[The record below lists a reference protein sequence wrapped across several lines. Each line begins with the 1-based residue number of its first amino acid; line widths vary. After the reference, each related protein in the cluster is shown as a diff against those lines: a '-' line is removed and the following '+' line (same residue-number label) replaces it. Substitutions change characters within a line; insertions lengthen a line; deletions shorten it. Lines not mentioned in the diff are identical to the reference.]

1 MNEETEQRT
10 AGYIT
15 LPFAVLDGW
24 VGQNAQYLK
33 WWTLLRREASWT
45 DKTVWYNHQQ
55 VYLQA
60 RQVIVTVNSLVKQ
73 WQVSKPTVIHFLQ
86 RLEHEKLIERQ
97 TDSRKTIITITPL
110 GWADSEVK
118 QEVTP
123 AVKVDHDVD
132 HQTYRQPLPPIYN
145 KEKNIIASGGAR
157 TREEEVANH
166 DFDEIIS
173 FFNQQMK
180 GKGIQQVAII
190 TSERRQA
197 FERLVS
203 QTGVN
208 KDTLKQAIKN
218 AAESDFL
225 NGKGPKGWVASF
237 DWMMMPQNF
246 QKVLENNY
254 RNKPV
259 TQQVQYGTTDGY
271 QDPRRGVEASRTS
284 SYASG
289 YDRPIKKLAHFLTD
303 GGDNRFM
310 IVLDGS
316 TATGKTTLMTAMRQA
331 LRWLTDHRL
340 VSDDVGLRILDA
352 TKICTL
358 MDSSRDW
365 NELLSWPSYLGIE
378 DLGCEPAEILR
389 WGNPLYPVREL
400 ITERYKLRLPMVVS
414 TNLDSDQLREHL
426 GLRIVSRMNEMAFY
440 IHFENEDFRKLAWYS
455 HHPEAKN

>member
-1 MNEETEQRT
+1 MGDIETEQRA

-15 LPFAVLDGW
+15 LPLAVLDGW

-33 WWTLLRREASWT
+33 WWTQLRREASWT
-45 DKTVWYNHQQ
+45 GKTVWHNRQQ

-86 RLEHEKLIERQ
+86 RLESEKLIERQ

-118 QEVTP
+118 PEVAS

-132 HQTYRQPLPPIYN
+132 HQSYRQPLPPIINN

-157 TREEEVANH
+157 PREEVVANH

-197 FERLVS
+197 FERLMS

-259 TQQVQYGTTDGY
+259 IQQVQYGTTDGY

-289 YDRPIKKLAHFLTD
+289 YDRPL
-303 GGDNRFM
+303 
-310 IVLDGS
+310 
-316 TATGKTTLMTAMRQA
+316 
-331 LRWLTDHRL
+331 
-340 VSDDVGLRILDA
+340 
-352 TKICTL
+352 
-358 MDSSRDW
+358 
-365 NELLSWPSYLGIE
+365 
-378 DLGCEPAEILR
+378 
-389 WGNPLYPVREL
+389 
-400 ITERYKLRLPMVVS
+400 
-414 TNLDSDQLREHL
+414 
-426 GLRIVSRMNEMAFY
+426 
-440 IHFENEDFRKLAWYS
+440 
-455 HHPEAKN
+455 

>member
-15 LPFAVLDGW
+15 LPLAVLDGW

-33 WWTLLRREASWT
+33 WWTQLRREASWT
-45 DKTVWYNHQQ
+45 DKTVWYNRQQ

-86 RLEHEKLIERQ
+86 RLESEKLIERQ

-118 QEVTP
+118 QEVAP
-123 AVKVDHDVD
+123 VVKVDHDVD
-132 HQTYRQPLPPIYN
+132 HQSYHQPLPPIINN

-157 TREEEVANH
+157 TREEVANH

-173 FFNQQMK
+173 FFNEQMK

-197 FERLVS
+197 FERLMS

-237 DWMMMPQNF
+237 DWIMVPQNF

-259 TQQVQYGTTDGY
+259 IQQVQYGTTDGY

-289 YDRPIKKLAHFLTD
+289 YDRPL
-303 GGDNRFM
+303 
-310 IVLDGS
+310 
-316 TATGKTTLMTAMRQA
+316 
-331 LRWLTDHRL
+331 
-340 VSDDVGLRILDA
+340 
-352 TKICTL
+352 
-358 MDSSRDW
+358 
-365 NELLSWPSYLGIE
+365 
-378 DLGCEPAEILR
+378 
-389 WGNPLYPVREL
+389 
-400 ITERYKLRLPMVVS
+400 
-414 TNLDSDQLREHL
+414 
-426 GLRIVSRMNEMAFY
+426 
-440 IHFENEDFRKLAWYS
+440 
-455 HHPEAKN
+455 

>member
-15 LPFAVLDGW
+15 LPLAVLDGW

-33 WWTLLRREASWT
+33 WWTQLRREASWT

-118 QEVTP
+118 QEV
-123 AVKVDHDVD
+123 ASVVKVEHDVD
-132 HQTYRQPLPPIYN
+132 HQTYRQPLPPIINN

-157 TREEEVANH
+157 TREEEVANK

-197 FERLVS
+197 FDRLVS

-289 YDRPIKKLAHFLTD
+289 YDRPL
-303 GGDNRFM
+303 
-310 IVLDGS
+310 
-316 TATGKTTLMTAMRQA
+316 
-331 LRWLTDHRL
+331 
-340 VSDDVGLRILDA
+340 
-352 TKICTL
+352 
-358 MDSSRDW
+358 
-365 NELLSWPSYLGIE
+365 
-378 DLGCEPAEILR
+378 
-389 WGNPLYPVREL
+389 
-400 ITERYKLRLPMVVS
+400 
-414 TNLDSDQLREHL
+414 
-426 GLRIVSRMNEMAFY
+426 
-440 IHFENEDFRKLAWYS
+440 
-455 HHPEAKN
+455 

>member
-15 LPFAVLDGW
+15 LPLAVLDGW

-33 WWTLLRREASWT
+33 WWTQLRREASWT

-73 WQVSKPTVIHFLQ
+73 WHVSKPTVIHFLQ
-86 RLEHEKLIERQ
+86 RLESEKLIERQ

-110 GWADSEVK
+110 GWADPEVK
-118 QEVTP
+118 QEVAP
-123 AVKVDHDVD
+123 VVKVDHDVD
-132 HQTYRQPLPPIYN
+132 RQTYRQPLPPIINN

-173 FFNQQMK
+173 FFNEQMK

-197 FERLVS
+197 FERLMS

-289 YDRPIKKLAHFLTD
+289 YDRPL
-303 GGDNRFM
+303 
-310 IVLDGS
+310 
-316 TATGKTTLMTAMRQA
+316 
-331 LRWLTDHRL
+331 
-340 VSDDVGLRILDA
+340 
-352 TKICTL
+352 
-358 MDSSRDW
+358 
-365 NELLSWPSYLGIE
+365 
-378 DLGCEPAEILR
+378 
-389 WGNPLYPVREL
+389 
-400 ITERYKLRLPMVVS
+400 
-414 TNLDSDQLREHL
+414 
-426 GLRIVSRMNEMAFY
+426 
-440 IHFENEDFRKLAWYS
+440 
-455 HHPEAKN
+455 

>member
-15 LPFAVLDGW
+15 LPLAVLDGW

-33 WWTLLRREASWT
+33 WWTQLRREASWT
-45 DKTVWYNHQQ
+45 DKTVWHNRQQ

-86 RLEHEKLIERQ
+86 RLESEKLIERQ

-118 QEVTP
+118 QEVAP
-123 AVKVDHDVD
+123 VVKVDHDVD
-132 HQTYRQPLPPIYN
+132 HQSYHQPLPPIINN

-157 TREEEVANH
+157 TREEVANH

-173 FFNQQMK
+173 FFNEQMK

-197 FERLVS
+197 FDRLVS

-208 KDTLKQAIKN
+208 KDCVKQAIKN

-259 TQQVQYGTTDGY
+259 KQQVQYGTTDGY

-289 YDRPIKKLAHFLTD
+289 YDRPL
-303 GGDNRFM
+303 
-310 IVLDGS
+310 
-316 TATGKTTLMTAMRQA
+316 
-331 LRWLTDHRL
+331 
-340 VSDDVGLRILDA
+340 
-352 TKICTL
+352 
-358 MDSSRDW
+358 
-365 NELLSWPSYLGIE
+365 
-378 DLGCEPAEILR
+378 
-389 WGNPLYPVREL
+389 
-400 ITERYKLRLPMVVS
+400 
-414 TNLDSDQLREHL
+414 
-426 GLRIVSRMNEMAFY
+426 
-440 IHFENEDFRKLAWYS
+440 
-455 HHPEAKN
+455 

>member
-1 MNEETEQRT
+1 MSSEETEQRT

-15 LPFAVLDGW
+15 LPLAVLDGW

-33 WWTLLRREASWT
+33 WWTQLRREASWT
-45 DKTVWYNHQQ
+45 GKTVWHNRQQ

-86 RLEHEKLIERQ
+86 RLESEKLIERQ

-118 QEVTP
+118 QEV
-123 AVKVDHDVD
+123 ASVVKVDHDID
-132 HQTYRQPLPPIYN
+132 RQTYHQPLPPIINN

-197 FERLVS
+197 FERLMS
-203 QTGVN
+203 QTGVS
-208 KDTLKQAIKN
+208 KDILKQAIKN

-289 YDRPIKKLAHFLTD
+289 YDRPL
-303 GGDNRFM
+303 
-310 IVLDGS
+310 
-316 TATGKTTLMTAMRQA
+316 
-331 LRWLTDHRL
+331 
-340 VSDDVGLRILDA
+340 
-352 TKICTL
+352 
-358 MDSSRDW
+358 
-365 NELLSWPSYLGIE
+365 
-378 DLGCEPAEILR
+378 
-389 WGNPLYPVREL
+389 
-400 ITERYKLRLPMVVS
+400 
-414 TNLDSDQLREHL
+414 
-426 GLRIVSRMNEMAFY
+426 
-440 IHFENEDFRKLAWYS
+440 
-455 HHPEAKN
+455 

>member
-1 MNEETEQRT
+1 MSSEETEQRT

-15 LPFAVLDGW
+15 LPLAVLDGW

-33 WWTLLRREASWT
+33 WWTQLRREASWT
-45 DKTVWYNHQQ
+45 GKTVWHNRQQ

-86 RLEHEKLIERQ
+86 RLEHERLIERQ

-118 QEVTP
+118 QEVAP
-123 AVKVDHDVD
+123 VVKVDHDVD
-132 HQTYRQPLPPIYN
+132 HQSYHQPLPPIINN
-145 KEKNIIASGGAR
+145 KEKNIIASRGAH

-208 KDTLKQAIKN
+208 KDTLKQAIRN

-237 DWMMMPQNF
+237 DWMMIPQNF

-259 TQQVQYGTTDGY
+259 IQQVQYGTTDGY

-289 YDRPIKKLAHFLTD
+289 YDRPL
-303 GGDNRFM
+303 
-310 IVLDGS
+310 
-316 TATGKTTLMTAMRQA
+316 
-331 LRWLTDHRL
+331 
-340 VSDDVGLRILDA
+340 
-352 TKICTL
+352 
-358 MDSSRDW
+358 
-365 NELLSWPSYLGIE
+365 
-378 DLGCEPAEILR
+378 
-389 WGNPLYPVREL
+389 
-400 ITERYKLRLPMVVS
+400 
-414 TNLDSDQLREHL
+414 
-426 GLRIVSRMNEMAFY
+426 
-440 IHFENEDFRKLAWYS
+440 
-455 HHPEAKN
+455 

>member
-1 MNEETEQRT
+1 MSSEETEQRT

-15 LPFAVLDGW
+15 LPLAVLDGW

-33 WWTLLRREASWT
+33 WWTQLRREASWT
-45 DKTVWYNHQQ
+45 DKTVWFNHQQ

-86 RLEHEKLIERQ
+86 RLESEKLIERQ
-97 TDSRKTIITITPL
+97 TDTRKTIITITPL

-132 HQTYRQPLPPIYN
+132 HQSYHQPLPPIINN

-157 TREEEVANH
+157 TREEEVANK

-173 FFNQQMK
+173 FFNEQMK

-197 FERLVS
+197 FERLMS

-208 KDTLKQAIKN
+208 KECVKQAIKN
-218 AAESDFL
+218 ASESDFL

-237 DWMMMPQNF
+237 DWMMIPQNF

-259 TQQVQYGTTDGY
+259 IQQVQYGTTDGY

-289 YDRPIKKLAHFLTD
+289 YDRPL
-303 GGDNRFM
+303 
-310 IVLDGS
+310 
-316 TATGKTTLMTAMRQA
+316 
-331 LRWLTDHRL
+331 
-340 VSDDVGLRILDA
+340 
-352 TKICTL
+352 
-358 MDSSRDW
+358 
-365 NELLSWPSYLGIE
+365 
-378 DLGCEPAEILR
+378 
-389 WGNPLYPVREL
+389 
-400 ITERYKLRLPMVVS
+400 
-414 TNLDSDQLREHL
+414 
-426 GLRIVSRMNEMAFY
+426 
-440 IHFENEDFRKLAWYS
+440 
-455 HHPEAKN
+455 

>member
-15 LPFAVLDGW
+15 LPLAVLDGW

-33 WWTLLRREASWT
+33 WWTQLRREASWT

-118 QEVTP
+118 QEVAP
-123 AVKVDHDVD
+123 VVKVDHDVD
-132 HQTYRQPLPPIYN
+132 HQTYRQPLPPIIYN

-157 TREEEVANH
+157 TREEVANH

-173 FFNQQMK
+173 FFNEQMK

-197 FERLVS
+197 FDRLVS

-289 YDRPIKKLAHFLTD
+289 YDRPL
-303 GGDNRFM
+303 
-310 IVLDGS
+310 
-316 TATGKTTLMTAMRQA
+316 
-331 LRWLTDHRL
+331 
-340 VSDDVGLRILDA
+340 
-352 TKICTL
+352 
-358 MDSSRDW
+358 
-365 NELLSWPSYLGIE
+365 
-378 DLGCEPAEILR
+378 
-389 WGNPLYPVREL
+389 
-400 ITERYKLRLPMVVS
+400 
-414 TNLDSDQLREHL
+414 
-426 GLRIVSRMNEMAFY
+426 
-440 IHFENEDFRKLAWYS
+440 
-455 HHPEAKN
+455 

>member
-15 LPFAVLDGW
+15 LPLAVLDGW

-33 WWTLLRREASWT
+33 WWTQLRREASWT

-86 RLEHEKLIERQ
+86 RLESEKLIERQ

-118 QEVTP
+118 QEV
-123 AVKVDHDVD
+123 ASVVKVDHDVD
-132 HQTYRQPLPPIYN
+132 HQTYRQPLPPIINN

-237 DWMMMPQNF
+237 DWMMIPQNF

-289 YDRPIKKLAHFLTD
+289 YDRPL
-303 GGDNRFM
+303 
-310 IVLDGS
+310 
-316 TATGKTTLMTAMRQA
+316 
-331 LRWLTDHRL
+331 
-340 VSDDVGLRILDA
+340 
-352 TKICTL
+352 
-358 MDSSRDW
+358 
-365 NELLSWPSYLGIE
+365 
-378 DLGCEPAEILR
+378 
-389 WGNPLYPVREL
+389 
-400 ITERYKLRLPMVVS
+400 
-414 TNLDSDQLREHL
+414 
-426 GLRIVSRMNEMAFY
+426 
-440 IHFENEDFRKLAWYS
+440 
-455 HHPEAKN
+455 

>member
-1 MNEETEQRT
+1 MSSEETEQRT

-15 LPFAVLDGW
+15 LPLAVLDGW

-33 WWTLLRREASWT
+33 WWTQLRREASWT

-118 QEVTP
+118 QEV
-123 AVKVDHDVD
+123 ASVVKVEHDVD
-132 HQTYRQPLPPIYN
+132 HQTYRQPLPPIINN

-157 TREEEVANH
+157 TREEEVANK

-208 KDTLKQAIKN
+208 KDTLKQAIRN

-237 DWMMMPQNF
+237 DWMMIPQNF

-289 YDRPIKKLAHFLTD
+289 YDRPL
-303 GGDNRFM
+303 
-310 IVLDGS
+310 
-316 TATGKTTLMTAMRQA
+316 
-331 LRWLTDHRL
+331 
-340 VSDDVGLRILDA
+340 
-352 TKICTL
+352 
-358 MDSSRDW
+358 
-365 NELLSWPSYLGIE
+365 
-378 DLGCEPAEILR
+378 
-389 WGNPLYPVREL
+389 
-400 ITERYKLRLPMVVS
+400 
-414 TNLDSDQLREHL
+414 
-426 GLRIVSRMNEMAFY
+426 
-440 IHFENEDFRKLAWYS
+440 
-455 HHPEAKN
+455 

>member
-15 LPFAVLDGW
+15 LPLAVLDGW

-33 WWTLLRREASWT
+33 WWTQLRREASWT
-45 DKTVWYNHQQ
+45 DKTVWYNRQQ

-86 RLEHEKLIERQ
+86 RLESEKLIERQ

-123 AVKVDHDVD
+123 VVKVDHDVD
-132 HQTYRQPLPPIYN
+132 HQSYHQPLPPIINN

-166 DFDEIIS
+166 DFDEIVS

-284 SYASG
+284 SYAS
-289 YDRPIKKLAHFLTD
+289 TSTVW
-303 GGDNRFM
+303 DNRW
-310 IVLDGS
+310 I
-316 TATGKTTLMTAMRQA
+316 
-331 LRWLTDHRL
+331 
-340 VSDDVGLRILDA
+340 
-352 TKICTL
+352 
-358 MDSSRDW
+358 SR
-365 NELLSWPSYLGIE
+365 PS
-378 DLGCEPAEILR
+378 
-389 WGNPLYPVREL
+389 
-400 ITERYKLRLPMVVS
+400 
-414 TNLDSDQLREHL
+414 
-426 GLRIVSRMNEMAFY
+426 
-440 IHFENEDFRKLAWYS
+440 
-455 HHPEAKN
+455 

>member
-1 MNEETEQRT
+1 MGDIETEQRT

-15 LPFAVLDGW
+15 LPLAVLDGW

-33 WWTLLRREASWT
+33 WWTQLRREASWT

-118 QEVTP
+118 QEV
-123 AVKVDHDVD
+123 ASVVKVDHQSY
-132 HQTYRQPLPPIYN
+132 HQTYRQPLPPIINN

-180 GKGIQQVAII
+180 GKGIQPVAII

-197 FERLVS
+197 FERLMS

-208 KDTLKQAIKN
+208 KECVKQAIKN
-218 AAESDFL
+218 ASESDFL

-237 DWMMMPQNF
+237 DWMMIPQNF

-259 TQQVQYGTTDGY
+259 RQQVQYGTTDGY

-289 YDRPIKKLAHFLTD
+289 YDRPL
-303 GGDNRFM
+303 
-310 IVLDGS
+310 
-316 TATGKTTLMTAMRQA
+316 
-331 LRWLTDHRL
+331 
-340 VSDDVGLRILDA
+340 
-352 TKICTL
+352 
-358 MDSSRDW
+358 
-365 NELLSWPSYLGIE
+365 
-378 DLGCEPAEILR
+378 
-389 WGNPLYPVREL
+389 
-400 ITERYKLRLPMVVS
+400 
-414 TNLDSDQLREHL
+414 
-426 GLRIVSRMNEMAFY
+426 
-440 IHFENEDFRKLAWYS
+440 
-455 HHPEAKN
+455 

>member
-15 LPFAVLDGW
+15 LPLAVLDGW

-33 WWTLLRREASWT
+33 WWTQLRREASWT

-86 RLEHEKLIERQ
+86 RLESEKLIERQ

-123 AVKVDHDVD
+123 VVKVDHDVD
-132 HQTYRQPLPPIYN
+132 HQSYHQPLPPIINN

-157 TREEEVANH
+157 TREEEVANK

-190 TSERRQA
+190 TLERRQA
-197 FERLVS
+197 FERLMS

-237 DWMMMPQNF
+237 DWMMIPQNF

-259 TQQVQYGTTDGY
+259 IQQVQYGTTDGY

-289 YDRPIKKLAHFLTD
+289 YDRPL
-303 GGDNRFM
+303 
-310 IVLDGS
+310 
-316 TATGKTTLMTAMRQA
+316 
-331 LRWLTDHRL
+331 
-340 VSDDVGLRILDA
+340 
-352 TKICTL
+352 
-358 MDSSRDW
+358 
-365 NELLSWPSYLGIE
+365 
-378 DLGCEPAEILR
+378 
-389 WGNPLYPVREL
+389 
-400 ITERYKLRLPMVVS
+400 
-414 TNLDSDQLREHL
+414 
-426 GLRIVSRMNEMAFY
+426 
-440 IHFENEDFRKLAWYS
+440 
-455 HHPEAKN
+455 

>member
-15 LPFAVLDGW
+15 LPLAVLDGW

-33 WWTLLRREASWT
+33 WWTQLRREASWT
-45 DKTVWYNHQQ
+45 DKMVWYNHQQ

-60 RQVIVTVNSLVKQ
+60 RQVIVTVSSLVKQ

-86 RLEHEKLIERQ
+86 RLESEKLIERQ

-118 QEVTP
+118 QEVAP
-123 AVKVDHDVD
+123 VVKVDHDVD
-132 HQTYRQPLPPIYN
+132 HQSYHQPLPPIINN
-145 KEKNIIASGGAR
+145 KEINIIASGGAR

-173 FFNQQMK
+173 FFNEQMK

-190 TSERRQA
+190 TLERRQA
-197 FERLVS
+197 FERLMS

-208 KDTLKQAIKN
+208 KDTLKQAIRN

-237 DWMMMPQNF
+237 DWMMIPQNF

-259 TQQVQYGTTDGY
+259 RQQVQYGTTDGY

-289 YDRPIKKLAHFLTD
+289 YDRPL
-303 GGDNRFM
+303 
-310 IVLDGS
+310 
-316 TATGKTTLMTAMRQA
+316 
-331 LRWLTDHRL
+331 
-340 VSDDVGLRILDA
+340 
-352 TKICTL
+352 
-358 MDSSRDW
+358 
-365 NELLSWPSYLGIE
+365 
-378 DLGCEPAEILR
+378 
-389 WGNPLYPVREL
+389 
-400 ITERYKLRLPMVVS
+400 
-414 TNLDSDQLREHL
+414 
-426 GLRIVSRMNEMAFY
+426 
-440 IHFENEDFRKLAWYS
+440 
-455 HHPEAKN
+455 

>member
-15 LPFAVLDGW
+15 LPLAVLDGW

-33 WWTLLRREASWT
+33 WWTQLRREASWT

-123 AVKVDHDVD
+123 VVKVDHDVD
-132 HQTYRQPLPPIYN
+132 HQSYHQPLPPIINN

-197 FERLVS
+197 FECLMS

-208 KDTLKQAIKN
+208 KECVKQAIKN
-218 AAESDFL
+218 ASESDFL

-237 DWMMMPQNF
+237 DWMMIPQNF

-259 TQQVQYGTTDGY
+259 IQQVQYGTTDGY

-289 YDRPIKKLAHFLTD
+289 YDRPL
-303 GGDNRFM
+303 
-310 IVLDGS
+310 
-316 TATGKTTLMTAMRQA
+316 
-331 LRWLTDHRL
+331 
-340 VSDDVGLRILDA
+340 
-352 TKICTL
+352 
-358 MDSSRDW
+358 
-365 NELLSWPSYLGIE
+365 
-378 DLGCEPAEILR
+378 
-389 WGNPLYPVREL
+389 
-400 ITERYKLRLPMVVS
+400 
-414 TNLDSDQLREHL
+414 
-426 GLRIVSRMNEMAFY
+426 
-440 IHFENEDFRKLAWYS
+440 
-455 HHPEAKN
+455 

>member
-1 MNEETEQRT
+1 MSSEETEQRT

-15 LPFAVLDGW
+15 LPLAVLDGW

-33 WWTLLRREASWT
+33 WWTQLRREASWT
-45 DKTVWYNHQQ
+45 GKTVWHNRQQ

-86 RLEHEKLIERQ
+86 RLESEKLIERQ

-118 QEVTP
+118 QEVAP
-123 AVKVDHDVD
+123 VVIVDHDVD
-132 HQTYRQPLPPIYN
+132 RQSYRRPLPPNINN
-145 KEKNIIASGGAR
+145 KEINIIVSGGAR

-180 GKGIQQVAII
+180 GKGIQPVAII

-259 TQQVQYGTTDGY
+259 IQQVQYGTTDGY

-289 YDRPIKKLAHFLTD
+289 YDRPL
-303 GGDNRFM
+303 
-310 IVLDGS
+310 
-316 TATGKTTLMTAMRQA
+316 
-331 LRWLTDHRL
+331 
-340 VSDDVGLRILDA
+340 
-352 TKICTL
+352 
-358 MDSSRDW
+358 
-365 NELLSWPSYLGIE
+365 
-378 DLGCEPAEILR
+378 
-389 WGNPLYPVREL
+389 
-400 ITERYKLRLPMVVS
+400 
-414 TNLDSDQLREHL
+414 
-426 GLRIVSRMNEMAFY
+426 
-440 IHFENEDFRKLAWYS
+440 
-455 HHPEAKN
+455 

>member
-15 LPFAVLDGW
+15 LPLAVLDGW

-33 WWTLLRREASWT
+33 WWTQLRREASWT

-118 QEVTP
+118 PEVTP
-123 AVKVDHDVD
+123 AVKVDHQSY
-132 HQTYRQPLPPIYN
+132 HQTYRQPLPPIINN
-145 KEKNIIASGGAR
+145 KEINIIASGGAR

-197 FERLVS
+197 FERLMS

-289 YDRPIKKLAHFLTD
+289 YDRPL
-303 GGDNRFM
+303 
-310 IVLDGS
+310 
-316 TATGKTTLMTAMRQA
+316 
-331 LRWLTDHRL
+331 
-340 VSDDVGLRILDA
+340 
-352 TKICTL
+352 
-358 MDSSRDW
+358 
-365 NELLSWPSYLGIE
+365 
-378 DLGCEPAEILR
+378 
-389 WGNPLYPVREL
+389 
-400 ITERYKLRLPMVVS
+400 
-414 TNLDSDQLREHL
+414 
-426 GLRIVSRMNEMAFY
+426 
-440 IHFENEDFRKLAWYS
+440 
-455 HHPEAKN
+455 

>member
-15 LPFAVLDGW
+15 LPLAVLDGW
-24 VGQNAQYLK
+24 VGQSAQYLK
-33 WWTLLRREASWT
+33 WWTQLRREASWT
-45 DKTVWYNHQQ
+45 GKTVWYNHQQ

-60 RQVIVTVNSLVKQ
+60 RQVIVTVNSLVKL

-86 RLEHEKLIERQ
+86 RLESEKLIERK

-118 QEVTP
+118 PEVAP

-132 HQTYRQPLPPIYN
+132 HQTYRQPLPPIINN

-208 KDTLKQAIKN
+208 KDTLKQAIRN

-237 DWMMMPQNF
+237 DWMMIPQNF

-289 YDRPIKKLAHFLTD
+289 YDRPL
-303 GGDNRFM
+303 
-310 IVLDGS
+310 
-316 TATGKTTLMTAMRQA
+316 
-331 LRWLTDHRL
+331 
-340 VSDDVGLRILDA
+340 
-352 TKICTL
+352 
-358 MDSSRDW
+358 
-365 NELLSWPSYLGIE
+365 
-378 DLGCEPAEILR
+378 
-389 WGNPLYPVREL
+389 
-400 ITERYKLRLPMVVS
+400 
-414 TNLDSDQLREHL
+414 
-426 GLRIVSRMNEMAFY
+426 
-440 IHFENEDFRKLAWYS
+440 
-455 HHPEAKN
+455 

>member
-15 LPFAVLDGW
+15 LPLAVLDGW

-33 WWTLLRREASWT
+33 WWTQLRREASWT

-60 RQVIVTVNSLVKQ
+60 RQVIVTVNLLVKQ

-86 RLEHEKLIERQ
+86 RLESEKLIERQ
-97 TDSRKTIITITPL
+97 TDTRKTIITITSL

-123 AVKVDHDVD
+123 AVKVEHDVD
-132 HQTYRQPLPPIYN
+132 HQTYRQPLPPIINN
-145 KEKNIIASGGAR
+145 KEINILASGGAR
-157 TREEEVANH
+157 TREEEVANK

-197 FERLVS
+197 FDRLVS

-237 DWMMMPQNF
+237 DWMMIPQNF
-246 QKVLENNY
+246 QKVLESV
-254 RNKPV
+254 K
-259 TQQVQYGTTDGY
+259 D
-271 QDPRRGVEASRTS
+271 
-284 SYASG
+284 
-289 YDRPIKKLAHFLTD
+289 
-303 GGDNRFM
+303 
-310 IVLDGS
+310 
-316 TATGKTTLMTAMRQA
+316 
-331 LRWLTDHRL
+331 
-340 VSDDVGLRILDA
+340 
-352 TKICTL
+352 
-358 MDSSRDW
+358 
-365 NELLSWPSYLGIE
+365 ELL
-378 DLGCEPAEILR
+378 C
-389 WGNPLYPVREL
+389 
-400 ITERYKLRLPMVVS
+400 
-414 TNLDSDQLREHL
+414 
-426 GLRIVSRMNEMAFY
+426 
-440 IHFENEDFRKLAWYS
+440 FRV
-455 HHPEAKN
+455 

>member
-15 LPFAVLDGW
+15 LPLAVLDGW

-33 WWTLLRREASWT
+33 WWTQLRREASWT
-45 DKTVWYNHQQ
+45 GKTVWHNRQQ

-86 RLEHEKLIERQ
+86 RLESEKLIERQ

-118 QEVTP
+118 QEVAP
-123 AVKVDHDVD
+123 VVKVDHDVD
-132 HQTYRQPLPPIYN
+132 RQSYRQPLPPIINN

-197 FERLVS
+197 FERLMS

-208 KDTLKQAIKN
+208 KDSVKQAVKN

-289 YDRPIKKLAHFLTD
+289 YDRPL
-303 GGDNRFM
+303 
-310 IVLDGS
+310 
-316 TATGKTTLMTAMRQA
+316 
-331 LRWLTDHRL
+331 
-340 VSDDVGLRILDA
+340 
-352 TKICTL
+352 
-358 MDSSRDW
+358 
-365 NELLSWPSYLGIE
+365 
-378 DLGCEPAEILR
+378 
-389 WGNPLYPVREL
+389 
-400 ITERYKLRLPMVVS
+400 
-414 TNLDSDQLREHL
+414 
-426 GLRIVSRMNEMAFY
+426 
-440 IHFENEDFRKLAWYS
+440 
-455 HHPEAKN
+455 

>member
-15 LPFAVLDGW
+15 LPLAVLDGW

-33 WWTLLRREASWT
+33 WWTQLRREASWT
-45 DKTVWYNHQQ
+45 DKTIWYNHQQ

-86 RLEHEKLIERQ
+86 RLESEKLIERQ

-118 QEVTP
+118 QEV
-123 AVKVDHDVD
+123 ASVVKVDHDVD
-132 HQTYRQPLPPIYN
+132 HQSYHQPLPPIINN

-197 FERLVS
+197 FERLMS

-289 YDRPIKKLAHFLTD
+289 YDRPL
-303 GGDNRFM
+303 
-310 IVLDGS
+310 
-316 TATGKTTLMTAMRQA
+316 
-331 LRWLTDHRL
+331 
-340 VSDDVGLRILDA
+340 
-352 TKICTL
+352 
-358 MDSSRDW
+358 
-365 NELLSWPSYLGIE
+365 
-378 DLGCEPAEILR
+378 
-389 WGNPLYPVREL
+389 
-400 ITERYKLRLPMVVS
+400 
-414 TNLDSDQLREHL
+414 
-426 GLRIVSRMNEMAFY
+426 
-440 IHFENEDFRKLAWYS
+440 
-455 HHPEAKN
+455 

>member
-15 LPFAVLDGW
+15 LPLAVLDGW

-33 WWTLLRREASWT
+33 WWTQLRREASWT

-86 RLEHEKLIERQ
+86 RLESEKLIERQ

-118 QEVTP
+118 QEV
-123 AVKVDHDVD
+123 ASVVKVEHDVD
-132 HQTYRQPLPPIYN
+132 HQTYRQPLPPIINN

-197 FERLVS
+197 FERLMS

-208 KDTLKQAIKN
+208 KDMLKQAIKN

-289 YDRPIKKLAHFLTD
+289 YDRPL
-303 GGDNRFM
+303 
-310 IVLDGS
+310 
-316 TATGKTTLMTAMRQA
+316 
-331 LRWLTDHRL
+331 
-340 VSDDVGLRILDA
+340 
-352 TKICTL
+352 
-358 MDSSRDW
+358 
-365 NELLSWPSYLGIE
+365 
-378 DLGCEPAEILR
+378 
-389 WGNPLYPVREL
+389 
-400 ITERYKLRLPMVVS
+400 
-414 TNLDSDQLREHL
+414 
-426 GLRIVSRMNEMAFY
+426 
-440 IHFENEDFRKLAWYS
+440 
-455 HHPEAKN
+455 

>member
-15 LPFAVLDGW
+15 LPLAVLDGW

-33 WWTLLRREASWT
+33 WWTQLRREASWT

-118 QEVTP
+118 QEV
-123 AVKVDHDVD
+123 ASVVKVEHDVD
-132 HQTYRQPLPPIYN
+132 HQTYRQPLPPIINN

-197 FERLVS
+197 FERLMS

-208 KDTLKQAIKN
+208 KDSVKQAIKN

-237 DWMMMPQNF
+237 DWMMIPQNF

-259 TQQVQYGTTDGY
+259 IQQVQYGTTDGY

-289 YDRPIKKLAHFLTD
+289 YDRPL
-303 GGDNRFM
+303 
-310 IVLDGS
+310 
-316 TATGKTTLMTAMRQA
+316 
-331 LRWLTDHRL
+331 
-340 VSDDVGLRILDA
+340 
-352 TKICTL
+352 
-358 MDSSRDW
+358 
-365 NELLSWPSYLGIE
+365 
-378 DLGCEPAEILR
+378 
-389 WGNPLYPVREL
+389 
-400 ITERYKLRLPMVVS
+400 
-414 TNLDSDQLREHL
+414 
-426 GLRIVSRMNEMAFY
+426 
-440 IHFENEDFRKLAWYS
+440 
-455 HHPEAKN
+455 

>member
-15 LPFAVLDGW
+15 LPLAVLDGW

-33 WWTLLRREASWT
+33 WWTQLRREASWT
-45 DKTVWYNHQQ
+45 GKTVWHNRQQ

-86 RLEHEKLIERQ
+86 RLESEKLIERQ

-118 QEVTP
+118 QEV
-123 AVKVDHDVD
+123 ASVVKVDHDVD
-132 HQTYRQPLPPIYN
+132 RQTYRQPLPPIINN

-173 FFNQQMK
+173 FFNEKMK

-208 KDTLKQAIKN
+208 KDSVKQAIKN

-289 YDRPIKKLAHFLTD
+289 YDRPL
-303 GGDNRFM
+303 
-310 IVLDGS
+310 
-316 TATGKTTLMTAMRQA
+316 
-331 LRWLTDHRL
+331 
-340 VSDDVGLRILDA
+340 
-352 TKICTL
+352 
-358 MDSSRDW
+358 
-365 NELLSWPSYLGIE
+365 
-378 DLGCEPAEILR
+378 
-389 WGNPLYPVREL
+389 
-400 ITERYKLRLPMVVS
+400 
-414 TNLDSDQLREHL
+414 
-426 GLRIVSRMNEMAFY
+426 
-440 IHFENEDFRKLAWYS
+440 
-455 HHPEAKN
+455 

>member
-15 LPFAVLDGW
+15 LPLAVLDGW

-33 WWTLLRREASWT
+33 WWTQLRREASWT

-118 QEVTP
+118 QEV
-123 AVKVDHDVD
+123 ASVVKVEHDVD
-132 HQTYRQPLPPIYN
+132 HQTYRQPLPPIINN

-157 TREEEVANH
+157 TREEEVANN

-190 TSERRQA
+190 TLERRQA
-197 FERLVS
+197 FERLMS

-237 DWMMMPQNF
+237 DWMMIPQNF

-289 YDRPIKKLAHFLTD
+289 YDRPL
-303 GGDNRFM
+303 
-310 IVLDGS
+310 
-316 TATGKTTLMTAMRQA
+316 
-331 LRWLTDHRL
+331 
-340 VSDDVGLRILDA
+340 
-352 TKICTL
+352 
-358 MDSSRDW
+358 
-365 NELLSWPSYLGIE
+365 
-378 DLGCEPAEILR
+378 
-389 WGNPLYPVREL
+389 
-400 ITERYKLRLPMVVS
+400 
-414 TNLDSDQLREHL
+414 
-426 GLRIVSRMNEMAFY
+426 
-440 IHFENEDFRKLAWYS
+440 
-455 HHPEAKN
+455 

>member
-15 LPFAVLDGW
+15 LPLAVLDGW

-33 WWTLLRREASWT
+33 WWTQLRREASWT

-86 RLEHEKLIERQ
+86 RLEHEKFIERQ

-118 QEVTP
+118 QEV
-123 AVKVDHDVD
+123 ASVVKVEHDVD
-132 HQTYRQPLPPIYN
+132 HQTYRQPLPPIINN
-145 KEKNIIASGGAR
+145 KEINILASGGAR
-157 TREEEVANH
+157 TREEEVTNK

-197 FERLVS
+197 FDRLVS

-218 AAESDFL
+218 ASESDFL

-237 DWMMMPQNF
+237 DWMMIPQNF

-259 TQQVQYGTTDGY
+259 IQQVQYGTTDGY

-289 YDRPIKKLAHFLTD
+289 YDRPL
-303 GGDNRFM
+303 
-310 IVLDGS
+310 
-316 TATGKTTLMTAMRQA
+316 
-331 LRWLTDHRL
+331 
-340 VSDDVGLRILDA
+340 
-352 TKICTL
+352 
-358 MDSSRDW
+358 
-365 NELLSWPSYLGIE
+365 
-378 DLGCEPAEILR
+378 
-389 WGNPLYPVREL
+389 
-400 ITERYKLRLPMVVS
+400 
-414 TNLDSDQLREHL
+414 
-426 GLRIVSRMNEMAFY
+426 
-440 IHFENEDFRKLAWYS
+440 
-455 HHPEAKN
+455 